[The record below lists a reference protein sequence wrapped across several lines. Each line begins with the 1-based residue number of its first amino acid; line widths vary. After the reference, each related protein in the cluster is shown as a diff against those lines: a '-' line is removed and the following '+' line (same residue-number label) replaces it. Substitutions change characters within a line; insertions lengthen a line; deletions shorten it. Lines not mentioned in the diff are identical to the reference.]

1 MKIMVMTPDKALH
14 LLSFVV
20 VLEMDQVGEKQCHDE
35 LFLIK
40 RLNALVGK
48 DGGEGSF
55 SDSNFSGLE

>member
-40 RLNALVGK
+40 RLNVLVGK
-48 DGGEGSF
+48 EKEVKGTLKICLFQG
-55 SDSNFSGLE
+55 